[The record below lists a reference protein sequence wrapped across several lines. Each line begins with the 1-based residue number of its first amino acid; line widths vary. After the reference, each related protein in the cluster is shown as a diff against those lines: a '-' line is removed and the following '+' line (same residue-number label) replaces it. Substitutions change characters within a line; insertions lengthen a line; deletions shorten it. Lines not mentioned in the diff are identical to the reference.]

1 MSNQVL
7 VLGATGFA
15 GKQVVN
21 ALVAE
26 GVKVKAATRFPEKY
40 QAPAAGVSPVKVVL
54 EDSATFAPALS
65 GVNKVFLA
73 ALPLDADA
81 HLKLNPFI
89 DEAKKAGVQKIV
101 FLSAIGMEN
110 LPESPLRKIEVY
122 LQQSGITYNIVRP
135 NFFMENFSDGSFSSS
150 VKATAQIIVPA
161 ENARLSMI
169 ATQDIAAVS
178 ARLLL
183 DDNLKGQELTL
194 TGPASLDTYE
204 TAEIIS
210 KTSGRK
216 VTYVPVTEDEMTQA
230 VKAHGLS
237 DSEAQYIAL
246 LFQGVRAG
254 YMEHVTTA
262 VKDITGKEPVSF
274 EAFAKA
280 NVSSFK

>member
-1 MSNQVL
+1 MSDQVL

-21 ALVAE
+21 ALTAE
-26 GVKVKAATRFPEKY
+26 GVKVKAATRFPEKFV
-40 QAPAAGVSPVKVVL
+40 APAANVSPVKVVL
-54 EDSATFAPALS
+54 EDPATFAPALA

-81 HLKLNPFI
+81 HLKLSPFI
-89 DEAKKAGVQKIV
+89 DEAKKAGIQKIV

-110 LPESPLRKIEVY
+110 LPDSPLRKIEVY
-122 LQQSGITYNIVRP
+122 LQNSGITYNIVRP
-135 NFFMENFSDGSFSSS
+135 NFFMENFSDGSFSGT
-150 VKATAQIIVPA
+150 VKAMAQIIIPA
-161 ENARLSMI
+161 EDARLSMI
-169 ATQDIAAVS
+169 ATSDIAAVS
-178 ARLLL
+178 AKLLL
-183 DDNLKGQELTL
+183 DDTLKGQELTL
-194 TGPASLDTYE
+194 TGPASLNAYD

-210 KTSGRK
+210 KASGKK

-254 YMEHVTTA
+254 YMEAVSTA
-262 VKDITGKEPVSF
+262 VKDITGKEPISF
-274 EAFAKA
+274 ETFAKA
-280 NVSSFK
+280 NVNSFK